1 MSDVLPRIRS
11 ALEGR
16 YAIAHELG
24 HGGMATVYLA
34 TDAKHDRQ
42 VAVKVLDPEVA
53 RGVGS
58 ERFLQEI
65 RIAARLAH
73 PNILP
78 LHDSGESDGFVY
90 YVMPYVEGDS
100 LRARLVREGH
110 LGLDE
115 AVRIVGQVSEALDHA
130 HREGVVHRDI
140 KPENILL
147 AGGQAVVTDFG
158 IARAIDVAGSA
169 RLTETGLAVGTPAYM
184 SPEQSGARES
194 LDGRS
199 DVYSLGCVAYEML
212 GGEPPFTGAS
222 PLAVMARHAVDP
234 VPPLRTLRPGLP
246 RGVAHAIERALAK
259 IPADRFATAGAFAN
273 ELAQAS
279 SATAIAREEGYDRR
293 IRRRR
298 VAALG
303 SVALLIAVGVW
314 WGVQRS
320 GASRIRR
327 FAVLPFP
334 SMAGDSSR
342 AYFADGLHE
351 ELIAELAREGL
362 GVIARTSVM
371 QYRNTDKPVRAI
383 ARELGVDAV
392 IELPSLERTADS
404 VSIQVGL
411 VDGHTEQYL
420 WNRSYAGDD
429 RHVPALTRDI
439 AEAIARVV
447 RPGRPAAP
455 GERLAVR
462 EVDPQVY
469 DAYLRGRSYLH
480 RRSREDLETSRKY
493 FELALTKD
501 STYAPAWAGIS
512 MVWAVARQRGY
523 STPQE
528 ATPAA
533 DSAAFLAL
541 RLDSTL
547 AEPHYALALGKVWGH
562 FDWEGGE
569 REFERAVQLSPDDAE
584 VRVYYAHLLAILHR
598 PRDAVREVE
607 RARELDPLDVT
618 LDAAV
623 LAIVGHYDDAIALYR
638 DVLTRSPDNPGAL
651 RLLWVTLHS
660 AGRYQEA
667 RAQFRKWAGAVGGSA
682 VGRAFADG
690 EARGGYRGGLE
701 AVAEYQAARPLEP
714 HADAWNIAV
723 LFSAAG
729 DRDQAIEW
737 LRRSF
742 QKREPT
748 MPYLGVYPSFAAL
761 HDDQRF
767 RDLVRQMNL
776 PTEPARSSP

>member
-11 ALEGR
+11 ALEAR
-16 YAIAHELG
+16 YAVERELG
-24 HGGMATVYLA
+24 RGGMATVYLA
-34 TDAKHDRQ
+34 WDSRHGRQ
-42 VAVKVLDPEVA
+42 VAVKVLDPEVSMA
-53 RGVGS
+53 VGS
-58 ERFLQEI
+58 GRFLQEI
-65 RIAARLAH
+65 RISARLAH

-78 LHDSGESDGFVY
+78 LHDSGESDGFLY

-100 LRARLVREGH
+100 LRARLAREGH
-110 LGLDE
+110 LSLE
-115 AVRIVGQVSEALDHA
+115 ETVRIVGQVAEALDHA
-130 HREGVVHRDI
+130 HREGVIHRDI

-147 AGGQAVVTDFG
+147 AGGQAVVSDFG
-158 IARAIDVAGSA
+158 IARAVDEAGSA

-184 SPEQSGARES
+184 SPEQSGARQA

-212 GGEPPFTGAS
+212 GGEPPFTGPS
-222 PLAVMARHAVDP
+222 PLAVLARHAVDP

-246 RGVAHAIERALAK
+246 RGVERAIERALAK
-259 IPADRFATAGAFAN
+259 IPADRFATAG
-273 ELAQAS
+273 ELAKALVEAS
-279 SATAIAREEGYDRR
+279 SVTAIAREERYARGT
-293 IRRRR
+293 RRRR
-298 VAALG
+298 AAAVA
-303 SVALLIAVGVW
+303 SVALLVAVAGW
-314 WGVQRS
+314 WGFRRS
-320 GASRIRR
+320 GGHRIRS
-327 FAVLPFP
+327 FAVLPFEG
-334 SMAGDSSR
+334 AAVDSGR
-342 AYFADGLHE
+342 AYFADGMHE
-351 ELIAELAREGL
+351 ELISELAREGL

-371 QYRNTDKPVRAI
+371 QYRHTDKRVSEI

-392 IELPSLERTADS
+392 VEPSLVRTADS
-404 VSIQVGL
+404 VSIDVGL

-420 WNRSYAGDD
+420 WSRSYEGDD
-429 RHVPALTRDI
+429 RHLPALTRDI
-439 AEAIARVV
+439 AQAIARVV
-447 RPGRPAAP
+447 RPGRPAAR

-462 EVDPQVY
+462 ELDPQVY

-480 RRSREDLETSRKY
+480 RRSREDLETSREY
-493 FELALTKD
+493 FELALARD

-523 STPQE
+523 FTPQE

-533 DSAAFLAL
+533 DSAAFRAL
-541 RLDSTL
+541 RLDSSL

-562 FDWEGGE
+562 FDWQGGE

-618 LDAAV
+618 LEGLDAAV

-651 RLLWVTLHS
+651 RLVWVTLHC

-667 RAQFRKWAGAVGGSA
+667 LAAFRSWAAVVGGPA
-682 VGRAFADG
+682 VVRAFADG

-737 LRRSF
+737 LRTSF
-742 QKREPT
+742 QNREPT
-748 MPYLGVYPSFAAL
+748 MPYLDVYPSFAAL
-761 HDDQRF
+761 HDDPRF
-767 RDLVRQMNL
+767 QDLVREMNL
-776 PTEPARSSP
+776 SG